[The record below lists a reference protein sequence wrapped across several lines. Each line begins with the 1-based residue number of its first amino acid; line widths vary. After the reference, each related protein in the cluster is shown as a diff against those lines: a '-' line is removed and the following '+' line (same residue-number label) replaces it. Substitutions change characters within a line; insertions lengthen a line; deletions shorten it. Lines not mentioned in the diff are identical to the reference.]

1 MQQTDFEPVKVNG
14 VLIEESLLAK
24 EIQYYPA
31 ASLEEARM
39 EAAKELALKEL
50 LKQVAIARGLGESDE
65 AIDALLVQEIT
76 VVEPNDEECQ
86 TYYDEHQKTFVSE
99 SLFAA
104 SHILLAAATHELEK
118 REQLTNKA
126 YELIAQL
133 KDSPALFGD
142 LAKLFSECSS
152 KEQGGQLG
160 QITKGTTVP
169 EFEAAIV
176 AAPIGLIEEPVETE
190 FGIHIIRVD
199 HREEGRALPFEYVQ
213 NRIKEHLMARK
224 WHKSVNQ
231 YLHQLVAQANIEGVI
246 LTSS

>member
-1 MQQTDFEPVKVNG
+1 MQQTNFEPVKVNG
-14 VLIEESLLAK
+14 VVIDENLLAK

-31 ASLEEARM
+31 ASLEEARI

-50 LKQVAIARGLGESDE
+50 LKQVAVARGLGESDE
-65 AIDALLVQEIT
+65 AIDELLAQEIK
-76 VVEPNDEECQ
+76 VSEPTDEECQ
-86 TYYDEHQKTFVSE
+86 AYYVEHEKTFVSE

-104 SHILLAAATHELEK
+104 SHILLAAAAHELEK

-126 YELIAQL
+126 QELITQL
-133 KDSPALFGD
+133 KDSPMLFAD

-160 QITKGTTVP
+160 QITKGTIVP

-199 HREEGRALPFEYVQ
+199 HREDGRPLPYEYVK
-213 NRIKEHLMARK
+213 NRIQEHLMARK

-231 YLHQLVAQANIEGVI
+231 YLHSLVAQAHIEGVI
-246 LTSS
+246 LA

>member
-1 MQQTDFEPVKVNG
+1 MQTTNFEPVKVNG
-14 VLIEESLLAK
+14 VEIDENLLAK

-50 LKQVAIARGLGESDE
+50 LKQVALARGLGESDE
-65 AIDALLVQEIT
+65 AIDELLAKEIT
-76 VVEPNDEECQ
+76 VVEPTEEECQ
-86 TYYDEHQKTFVSE
+86 TYYDEHQKIFVSE

-104 SHILLAAATHELEK
+104 SHILLAADISEIEK

-142 LAKLFSECSS
+142 LAKLFSECTS

-169 EFEAAIV
+169 EFETAIV

-199 HREEGRALPFEYVQ
+199 HREDGRPLPYEYVKTRLQ
-213 NRIKEHLMARK
+213 ERLMARQ

-246 LTSS
+246 LS

>member
-1 MQQTDFEPVKVNG
+1 MQQTNFEPIKVNG
-14 VLIEESLLAK
+14 VAIDENLLAK
-24 EIQYYPA
+24 EIQFYPA

-50 LKQVAIARGLGESDE
+50 LKQVAIARGLGENDE
-65 AIDALLVQEIT
+65 AIDELLAQDIQVS
-76 VVEPNDEECQ
+76 EPTDEQCRA
-86 TYYDEHQKTFVSE
+86 YYTEHQKTFVSE

-104 SHILLAAATHELEK
+104 SHILLAAATDELEK
-118 REQLTNKA
+118 REQLIKKA
-126 YELIAQL
+126 NELIAQL
-133 KDSPALFGD
+133 TESPALFGD
-142 LAKLFSECSS
+142 LAKLFSECAS

-176 AAPIGLIEEPVETE
+176 SAPVGLIEKPVETE

-199 HREEGRALPFEYVQ
+199 HREDGRPLPYEYVK
-213 NRIKEHLMARK
+213 NRIQEHLITRK

-231 YLHQLVAQANIEGVI
+231 YLHQLVAQANIEGVK
-246 LTSS
+246 LS